1 MRTQPRKKRGIRQG
15 ESTINLP
22 SEIWKVSEV
31 HHGALLKKPFLI
43 YISYF
48 PPSHFLWKKEGWP
61 SSTVWM
67 LDCYTPTASVA
78 VGVDKTF
85 LFALFSGAPTE
96 DPSPL
101 WSRFRGSG
109 RRLISVPKFSP
120 SRAASKSPFTLHQQW
135 PFSLMV
141 LRFTSFFLFLNVQ
154 KSVMHSWNW
163 FETHFVACWCCM
175 EKSQKKFTW

>member
-1 MRTQPRKKRGIRQG
+1 MCGLSQEKKRYQARWVYPKFI
-15 ESTINLP
+15 INLP

-31 HHGALLKKPFLI
+31 HHGALLKKPLLI

-48 PPSHFLWKKEGWP
+48 PPSHFIWKKEGWP

-85 LFALFSGAPTE
+85 LFDLFSGPT
-96 DPSPL
+96 PRIHP
-101 WSRFRGSG
+101 RSG
-109 RRLISVPKFSP
+109 RDLAALGAGWFQCQHFLQAARHQNHPVNSTAAMTFP
-120 SRAASKSPFTLHQQW
+120 SLS
-135 PFSLMV
+135 
-141 LRFTSFFLFLNVQ
+141 VQ
-154 KSVMHSWNW
+154 KLVMHSWNW